1 MTLGSGAACHKSL
14 LTFLGWTA
22 KPSGNAT
29 DCSVITQSYQC
40 VLFTVIWWTSR
51 ILNFSFQIVSSL
63 VFTEVWH
70 QKPSLLSGLHWVLPE
85 ISLKIR
91 GLGSLTR
98 QLRYYHTRDCSYIYR
113 WKPTLD
119 CKAFAIALYMED
131 TCTRQVWEQIWRKEI
146 KFAKTKYSLFKFY
159 PSHGMYPWPVY
170 MIVLST
176 WKLLVFLTF
185 LYQAWLLV
193 ELISPFDAMVQNV
206 FLA

>member
-1 MTLGSGAACHKSL
+1 MKSQSTMPRGSSGKMRKIIPNKITTFLGQRLKWRSEGKGADKTSPSLISVSYWLFLAWIMWIMYNNNQMRMTLGSGAACHKSL

-98 QLRYYHTRDCSYIYR
+98 QLRCYHAWDCSYIY
-113 WKPTLD
+113 
-119 CKAFAIALYMED
+119 I
-131 TCTRQVWEQIWRKEI
+131 
-146 KFAKTKYSLFKFY
+146 
-159 PSHGMYPWPVY
+159 
-170 MIVLST
+170 
-176 WKLLVFLTF
+176 
-185 LYQAWLLV
+185 
-193 ELISPFDAMVQNV
+193 
-206 FLA
+206 

>member
-40 VLFTVIWWTSR
+40 VLFTVLFFISNLQLSCLHW
-51 ILNFSFQIVSSL
+51 SL
-63 VFTEVWH
+63 TPET
-70 QKPSLLSGLHWVLPE
+70 KPSQRPPLSSSWNLIENKRFEHWL
-85 ISLKIR
+85 R
-91 GLGSLTR
+91 SLTR
-98 QLRYYHTRDCSYIYR
+98 QLRCYHTWDCSYIYR

-176 WKLLVFLTF
+176 WKVLGFLTF
-185 LYQAWLLV
+185 
-193 ELISPFDAMVQNV
+193 FK
-206 FLA
+206 F